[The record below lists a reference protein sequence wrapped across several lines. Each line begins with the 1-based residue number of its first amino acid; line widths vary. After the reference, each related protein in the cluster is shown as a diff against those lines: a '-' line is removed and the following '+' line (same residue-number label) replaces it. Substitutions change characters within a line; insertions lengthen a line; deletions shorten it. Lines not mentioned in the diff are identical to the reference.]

1 MAVNN
6 EEGADE
12 VFLLSTLCA
21 KLQLCLTHA
30 QQENAALQQENRSL
44 RHQLQ
49 QSTSICKPP
58 AAPAWVAHQQPAL
71 QPYEAW
77 TLHADG
83 SASEPARHGMIEF
96 IESEIRNLQEQLLAT
111 RRKLDDA
118 QCGDNA
124 HASAGQPQGS
134 PYMSGRFEDLDLS
147 PNYAG
152 LNRHQRRSGHYQAE
166 VLTVARKELVC
177 ACRACVA
184 ARPSLAQHHKAD
196 SHVGMAKPRRPRMLM
211 AGCSKAIPVYEAA
224 EAKPAYNAPWSCSTA
239 DCLQPTIVADAN
251 MYARQAPTG
260 VDKMTQTMLLGSFVE
275 ADDGSAQAHD
285 E

>member
-30 QQENAALQQENRSL
+30 QQENAALQQENISL

-49 QSTSICKPP
+49 QSTSICKPT

-166 VLTVARKELVC
+166 VLTVARKGLCCGKTVLSP
-177 ACRACVA
+177 ASQGR
-184 ARPSLAQHHKAD
+184 Q
-196 SHVGMAKPRRPRMLM
+196 PRRNGQAAPPTDAHGWLQQGNTRVR
-211 AGCSKAIPVYEAA
+211 GCRGKASIQRTVELLHSGLP
-224 EAKPAYNAPWSCSTA
+224 TA
-239 DCLQPTIVADAN
+239 HN
-251 MYARQAPTG
+251 RR
-260 VDKMTQTMLLGSFVE
+260 
-275 ADDGSAQAHD
+275 
-285 E
+285 